1 LDHEIPEDLHYSADD
16 EWVRVEGGVFV
27 GVTDYA
33 QHQLGDIVYVE
44 LPKRGDSVVQGDA
57 FGVIE
62 SVKAVIDLRA
72 PISGE
77 IISVN
82 ELLADQPE
90 LVNGDC
96 YGDGW
101 MIEVSPSDETEVGS
115 LMDATAYAASVAER
129 DT

>member
-1 LDHEIPEDLHYSADD
+1 MDHEIPEDLHYSADD

-27 GVTDYA
+27 GVTDFA

-77 IISVN
+77 VIAVN

>member
-1 LDHEIPEDLHYSADD
+1 
-16 EWVRVEGGVFV
+16 
-27 GVTDYA
+27 
-33 QHQLGDIVYVE
+33 
-44 LPKRGDSVVQGDA
+44 
-57 FGVIE
+57 VIE

-77 IISVN
+77 VISVN

>member
-27 GVTDYA
+27 GVTDFA

-44 LPKRGDSVVQGDA
+44 LPKRGESVVQGDA

-77 IISVN
+77 VIAVN

>member
-1 LDHEIPEDLHYSADD
+1 MDHEIPEDLHYSADD

-27 GVTDYA
+27 GVTDFA

-44 LPKRGDSVVQGDA
+44 LPKRGESVVQGDA

-77 IISVN
+77 VIAVN